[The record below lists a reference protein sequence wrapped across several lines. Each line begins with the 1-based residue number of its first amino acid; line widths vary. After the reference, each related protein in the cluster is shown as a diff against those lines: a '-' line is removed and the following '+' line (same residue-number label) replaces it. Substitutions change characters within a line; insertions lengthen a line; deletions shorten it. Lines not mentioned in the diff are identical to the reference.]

1 MKCQNCGNNEA
12 NVKYT
17 EIINGQKK
25 QYILCEECAKR
36 LGINQKMDFNM
47 KVDLGNFFGGFFDDY
62 NSEPNLLNSF
72 NNIKTLK
79 CEKCGMT
86 YDDFINIGKFGCENC
101 YTVFSKR
108 LDGVLKNIQGDIIH
122 TGRKGKKLSK
132 ELEKHEE
139 KIDKSTDQLKIE
151 NLKEKLNK
159 AIKEERY
166 EDAAKIRDE
175 IKENEKQ

>member
-12 NVKYT
+12 NIKYT

-25 QYILCEECAKR
+25 QYILCEECAEK
-36 LGINQKMDFNM
+36 LGINEKMNFNM

-62 NSEPNLLNSF
+62 NSKPNLLNSF
-72 NNIKTLK
+72 SNVKTLK

-86 YDDFINIGKFGCENC
+86 YDDFINSGKFGCENC

-108 LDGVLKNIQGDIIH
+108 LDGVLKNIQGDSIH
-122 TGRKGKKLSK
+122 TGRKGKKSK
-132 ELEKHEE
+132 KTFEE
-139 KIDKSTDQLKIE
+139 NEEITDKKNEPKIE
-151 NLKEKLNK
+151 KLRKDLNL

-166 EDAAKIRDE
+166 EDAAKIRDKM
-175 IKENEKQ
+175 KEMGK

>member
-25 QYILCEECAKR
+25 QYILCEECAEK
-36 LGINQKMDFNM
+36 LGINDKMNFNM

-72 NNIKTLK
+72 NNVKTLK

-86 YDDFINIGKFGCENC
+86 YDDFINAGKFGCENC
-101 YTVFSKR
+101 YTVFLKR
-108 LDGVLKNIQGDIIH
+108 LDGVLKNIQGDSIH
-122 TGRKGKKLSK
+122 TGRKGKKSK
-132 ELEKHEE
+132 KTFEKNEE
-139 KIDKSTDQLKIE
+139 IQKETKNKSKIE
-151 NLKEKLNK
+151 ELKEQLNK

-175 IKENEKQ
+175 IKKNEK

>member
-25 QYILCEECAKR
+25 QYILCEECAEK
-36 LGINQKMDFNM
+36 LGINQKLNFNM

-72 NNIKTLK
+72 NDVKTLK
-79 CEKCGMT
+79 CKKCGMT
-86 YDDFINIGKFGCENC
+86 YDDFTNAGKFGCENC
-101 YTVFSKR
+101 YTVFSKK
-108 LDGVLKNIQGDIIH
+108 LDGVLKNIQGDSIH
-122 TGRKGKKLSK
+122 TGRKGKKHEKTLKGNEEIIK
-132 ELEKHEE
+132 ENANQ
-139 KIDKSTDQLKIE
+139 SKIE
-151 NLKEKLNK
+151 ELKEKLNK

-175 IKENEKQ
+175 IKKNEK